1 MLLWQTAKH
10 LDSTVAI
17 RKLLTEASLRR
28 FLFTV
33 TVLPLSEN
41 PLSTSALSC
50 AKKSAAVTSRVL
62 TRNFGKMTF

>member
-17 RKLLTEASLRR
+17 RILLKEASLRR

-41 PLSTSALSC
+41 VLSTSALSC
-50 AKKSAAVTSRVL
+50 AKKSAAVTTRVL